1 MSKLS
6 HRGAKCFFQSPTAET
21 GCIQTLSS
29 SSFKNI
35 YCVPGTLLG
44 TGDIAVNRTKSLL
57 NMRLMYLCTL
67 SDSNMGSGGKEC
79 LGWRRVVFTIIYGVT
94 KEDLLIESHLSRVMR
109 EVSQP
114 DTLISWEKIFQ
125 GSRVARTDSLR

>member
-1 MSKLS
+1 M
-6 HRGAKCFFQSPTAET
+6 
-21 GCIQTLSS
+21 
-29 SSFKNI
+29 
-35 YCVPGTLLG
+35 
-44 TGDIAVNRTKSLL
+44 
-57 NMRLMYLCTL
+57 

-94 KEDLLIESHLSRVMR
+94 KEDLLIESRLSRVMR

-125 GSRVARTDSLR
+125 GSRAARTDSLR